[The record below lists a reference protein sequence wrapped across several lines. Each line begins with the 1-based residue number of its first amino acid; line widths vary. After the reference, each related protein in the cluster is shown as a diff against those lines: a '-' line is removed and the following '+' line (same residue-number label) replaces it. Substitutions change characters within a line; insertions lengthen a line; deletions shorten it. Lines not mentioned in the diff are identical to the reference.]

1 MKTDLQLKQE
11 PAVHPEKIDRRAA
24 LGMIAAVPLL
34 GAASSGLAAGK
45 PDRNA
50 QPNGTKYRAVIDT
63 HRHVVGPKLAAKMAD
78 AGLFDP
84 KQPFPQT
91 NPLDFVCYRD
101 FIDLD
106 YAMPRQRKAG
116 VTLSVASNGGEV
128 EWIAKDLLKVSTGN
142 ALKFMNDEY
151 LVIRDRFPGEFALMA
166 NAHAL
171 DESCRPIVEDMVK
184 KGGAKAIAVSSSYG
198 DGADRTYLDS
208 PKAEWLWEFAAAND
222 LIVHIHPPMLSIGH
236 EALMQYCLNEAVG
249 RPFDSTVNGAK
260 MIGSGVFDRHPKL
273 QVLIVHMGGELASI
287 LGRLDF
293 TWQLNYKGIANPPAG
308 RPYVNKRLPSSYFKT
323 NILVDTMG
331 FNPVGVRA
339 AVEMCGVDR
348 VMFGTDYGAI
358 PYGIEEHIKIV
369 ENVLPGKAERDL
381 VFWKTSNK
389 VFRLGMKG

>member
-1 MKTDLQLKQE
+1 MISKEESKF
-11 PAVHPEKIDRRAA
+11 DRRAA
-24 LGMIAAVPLL
+24 LGLMAAIPLL
-34 GAASSGLAAGK
+34 GAVPPAAAAVDADKNSRLAPSGKK
-45 PDRNA
+45 P
-50 QPNGTKYRAVIDT
+50 RAVVDT

-78 AGLFDP
+78 AGLYDP

-106 YAMPRQRKAG
+106 YAMPKQRRAG

-128 EWIAKDLLKVSTGN
+128 EWIAKDLLKVSTGD

-171 DESCRPIVEDMVK
+171 EESCRPIVEEMVR

-198 DGADRTYLDS
+198 DGPGRTYLDS

-222 LIVHIHPPMLSIGH
+222 LVVHIHPPMLSIGH
-236 EALMQYCLNEAVG
+236 EALMQYRLNEAVG

-273 QVLIVHMGGELASI
+273 QVLIVHMGGQLASI
-287 LGRLDF
+287 LGRLNF
-293 TWQLNYKGIANPPAG
+293 TWQLNYKGVANPPAG
-308 RPYVNKRLPSSYFKT
+308 RPYTNKRLPSDYFKT

-331 FNPVGVRA
+331 FNPIGVRA

-348 VMFGTDYGAI
+348 VVFGSDFGAI
-358 PYGIEEHIKIV
+358 PYGIEEHVKIV
-369 ENVLPGKAERDL
+369 EDVLPSPAEREL

-389 VFRLGMKG
+389 VFRLGLKG

>member
-1 MKTDLQLKQE
+1 MKTDLQLQQE
-11 PAVHPEKIDRRAA
+11 PAVRAEKIDRRSA
-24 LGMIAAVPLL
+24 LGLIAAVPLL
-34 GAASSGLAAGK
+34 GAASAVGAAGK
-45 PDRNA
+45 PDGNA
-50 QPNGTKYRAVIDT
+50 QPNGTKHRAIIDT
-63 HRHVVGPKLAAKMAD
+63 HRHVIGPKLAAKMAER
-78 AGLFDP
+78 GLYDP
-84 KQPFPQT
+84 KKEFPQT

-101 FIDLD
+101 FVDLD
-106 YAMPRQRKAG
+106 YAMPKQRKGG

-128 EWIAKDLLKVSTGN
+128 EWIAKDLLQVSTGD

-151 LVIRDRFPGEFALMA
+151 LVVRDRFPGEFALMA

-171 DESCRPIVEDMVK
+171 EESCRPIVEDMVK

-198 DGADRTYLDS
+198 DGSERTFLDS

-222 LIVHIHPPMLSIGH
+222 LVVHIHPPMLSVGH
-236 EALMQYCLNEAVG
+236 ELLMQYRLNEAVG
-249 RPFDSTVNGAK
+249 RPFDSTVNGAR

-293 TWQLNYKGIANPPAG
+293 TWQLNYKGVSNPPAG

-348 VMFGTDYGAI
+348 VVFGTDYGAI

-369 ENVLPGKAERDL
+369 ENVLPGKAEREL
-381 VFWKTSNK
+381 VFWKNSNK
-389 VFRLGMKG
+389 VFRLGLKG

>member
-1 MKTDLQLKQE
+1 MTM
-11 PAVHPEKIDRRAA
+11 PEKPKLDRRAA
-24 LGMIAAVPLL
+24 LGLMAAMPLL
-34 GAASSGLAAGK
+34 GAATNAEAAVKADKNSRPTPSATK
-45 PDRNA
+45 P
-50 QPNGTKYRAVIDT
+50 RAVVDT
-63 HRHVVGPKLAAKMAD
+63 HRHVVGPKLAAKMA
-78 AGLFDP
+78 AVGLYDP
-84 KQPFPQT
+84 KKEFPQT

-101 FIDLD
+101 FVDLD
-106 YAMPRQRKAG
+106 YAMPKQRKAG

-128 EWIAKDLLKVSTGN
+128 EWIAHDLLKVSTGD

-171 DESCRPIVEDMVK
+171 EESCRPIVEEMVR

-198 DGADRTYLDS
+198 DGANRTYLDS

-222 LIVHIHPPMLSIGH
+222 LVVHIHPPMLSIGH
-236 EALMQYCLNEAVG
+236 EALMQYRLNEAVG

-287 LGRLDF
+287 LGRLNF
-293 TWQLNYKGIANPPAG
+293 TWQLNYKGVANPPAG
-308 RPYVNKRLPSSYFKT
+308 RPYTNKRMPSDYFKT

-331 FNPVGVRA
+331 FNPIGVRA

-348 VMFGTDYGAI
+348 VVFGTDFGAI

-369 ENVLPGKAERDL
+369 EDVLPSAAEREL

-389 VFRLGMKG
+389 VFRLGLTG